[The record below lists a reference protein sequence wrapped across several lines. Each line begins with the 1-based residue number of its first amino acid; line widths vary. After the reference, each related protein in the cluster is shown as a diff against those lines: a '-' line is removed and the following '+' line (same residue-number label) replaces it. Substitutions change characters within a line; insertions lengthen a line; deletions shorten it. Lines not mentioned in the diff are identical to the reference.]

1 LEASS
6 LSAVDEKD
14 LASLARY
21 LAVGEPVVDLLP
33 EHFIP
38 DRPGADIDA
47 TALHQIAVAGKLIYA
62 QIRWLDE
69 FSDARPPAGD
79 LTADSPVTIHPLN
92 GALFDLIRGTFES
105 VLDRAMVPTFFST
118 LSGLY
123 VRFAASL
130 AVDSSFPGT
139 FPSTMA
145 FEHYASQAKARAAPV
160 RAPVEAVLLLS
171 RAAPEEVERARF
183 CFETS
188 AVALQLLDDALD
200 IEEDF
205 RDRRLS
211 WAVHRTLALWWGAKA
226 TNLPDPRAFYELAL
240 SGGVI
245 VENLQTTER
254 LFQQSA
260 VAAQDLFPSWVRYSH
275 QLSAEAQ
282 QLRIRFQS
290 LASNHS

>member
-1 LEASS
+1 M
-6 LSAVDEKD
+6 
-14 LASLARY
+14 ASLFRY
-21 LAVGEPVVDLLP
+21 LAVSEPVVDLLP

-38 DRPGADIDA
+38 DRAGVDIDA

-69 FSDARPPAGD
+69 LSDMRSPAGD
-79 LTADSPVTIHPLN
+79 LTADSPVTVHPLN
-92 GALFDLIRGTFES
+92 GALFDLICGTFER
-105 VLDRAMVPTFFST
+105 VLDRAMAPTFFST

-171 RAAPEEVERARF
+171 RAAPEEVQRARF

-200 IEEDF
+200 IEEDY

-211 WAVHRTLALWWGAKA
+211 WAVYRTLALWWGAEA
-226 TNLPDPRAFYELAL
+226 TDLPDPRAFYEQAL

-245 VENLQTTER
+245 VENLQTPEH

-260 VAAQDLFPSWVRYSH
+260 TSAQDLFPSWATYSS
-275 QLSAEAQ
+275 QLCAEAR
-282 QLRIRFQS
+282 QLRIRFQN
-290 LASNHS
+290 LANDHS

>member
-1 LEASS
+1 L
-6 LSAVDEKD
+6 AVD
-14 LASLARY
+14 
-21 LAVGEPVVDLLP
+21 EPVVDLLP

-38 DRPGADIDA
+38 DRPGVDIDA

-69 FSDARPPAGD
+69 FTDARPPAGD

-92 GALFDLIRGTFES
+92 EALSGLIRGAFEGA
-105 VLDRAMVPTFFST
+105 LDPAMSPTFFSV
-118 LSGLY
+118 LSDLY

-139 FPSTMA
+139 IPSTMA

-171 RAAPEEVERARF
+171 RAAPEEVKRARF

-188 AVALQLLDDALD
+188 ALALQLLDDALD
-200 IEEDF
+200 IEEDY

-211 WAVHRTLALWWGAKA
+211 WAVHRTLALWWEAQA
-226 TNLPDPRAFYELAL
+226 TELPGTRAFYELAL
-240 SGGVI
+240 SGRVI
-245 VENLQTTER
+245 VESLYTTEH
-254 LFQQSA
+254 LFQRSA
-260 VAAQDLFPSWVRYSH
+260 ASAQDLFPSWVSYSH
-275 QLSAEAQ
+275 QLSEEAR
-282 QLRIRFQS
+282 QLRIRFQN
-290 LASNHS
+290 LASDQG